1 MIKLWFPASSGCNRT
16 LQCDGQVCGLFRIT
30 WAYWSDAGK
39 PTQDGETPDSANG
52 NVTLNN

>member
-52 NVTLNN
+52 NVTLN